1 MTRLHYIPFV
11 MRPYPP
17 VRVRAHSR
25 RAGRLAG
32 GLLVLV
38 VLVPV
43 AGACSSDPST
53 TNAADTT
60 SAPPSTTPATTRVPF
75 TASGADRPL
84 PTRTTGTSATA
95 PAVVSQGAS
104 TAAIAKA
111 VPTIVAQVD
120 QIDAPTLLVAS
131 NIGATYGI
139 PELAALRSKAIEKFA
154 AEPDI
159 SQLMLYLTAPM
170 YRRMVYPDAPVTAGD
185 IALLPTTDSP
195 SRTQWVWSTAF
206 ACDSPAFPADWSQQ
220 VRDMMAKEQRGG
232 YTASHAGLGLA
243 SLLERGC
250 TLPDADALRAD
261 IVAKVQ
267 SFLPTPFVANDNALE
282 AAVVLQLLGRS
293 DLVTPEWITKTLDAQ
308 LPDGSWSRK
317 ATGSDD
323 RQGDWHTTLLAVWL
337 LEAARNPQ
345 ATGPFFS

>member
-1 MTRLHYIPFV
+1 
-11 MRPYPP
+11 MRPSPP
-17 VRVRAHSR
+17 VRVRANAR
-25 RAGRLAG
+25 RAGRLAC
-32 GLLVLV
+32 GLLAVV
-38 VLVPV
+38 VLAPV
-43 AGACSSDPST
+43 AAACSST
-53 TNAADTT
+53 TSPPNAADAPTT
-60 SAPPSTTPATTRVPF
+60 AAAPSTTPATTRVPF
-75 TASGADRPL
+75 TATGTGRAL
-84 PTRTTGTSATA
+84 PARTTGTAPTT
-95 PAVVSQGAS
+95 PAVISDEAVSK
-104 TAAIAKA
+104 AITEA
-111 VPTIVAQVD
+111 VPTIVAQAD
-120 QIDAPTLLVAS
+120 KIDAPTLLVAS

-139 PELAALRSKAIEKFA
+139 PELAALRGKAIEKFA

-159 SQLMLYLTAPM
+159 SALVLYLTAPM